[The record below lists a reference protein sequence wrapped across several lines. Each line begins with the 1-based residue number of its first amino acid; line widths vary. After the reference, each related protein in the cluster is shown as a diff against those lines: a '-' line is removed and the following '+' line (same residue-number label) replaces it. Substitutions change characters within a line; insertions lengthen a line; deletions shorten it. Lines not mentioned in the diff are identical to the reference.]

1 MSTYIIVF
9 VWNLQCFSMS
19 KLKELLQPSHIV
31 PLIVASAFF
40 MENLDGSVINTA
52 LPQMALSM
60 GVSAVDMSIGITSYL
75 ITLAA
80 FIPVSGW
87 FADRFGAQR
96 VFGSAVAV
104 FTLASIG
111 CALSDSVHA
120 FTLARILQGMGGA
133 MMVPVGRLIVLRITP
148 KDQLVKV
155 VALITWPGLM
165 APIVGPPLGGFITT
179 YFSWHYIFYLNVPLG
194 LIGLWLIKKYI
205 SNQSEQSKRP
215 LDFIG
220 FLLIG
225 LGLASFVMGVESL
238 GNEGL
243 TVRCGELFLACAL
256 LGLLAWVHTKRHPS
270 PLLNFSVLRVHTF
283 GIIFFWGSLTRV
295 CIGATPFL
303 APLMFQVAFGYN
315 AFASGLLLLSAML
328 GNLGLKPFTPKLLR
342 RFGFRTILLGNGCL
356 AACAAFAIGLLSPN
370 ASVVLIAMVMLVYGI
385 TRSMQFTCIQTMA
398 FADVPS
404 EQMSGA
410 NTLFSTMAQLTQGVG
425 VALGATII
433 HASVYLRQGDINHP
447 QTNDFTLA
455 FSLVGALI
463 LVSLL
468 GYRGLRLDAGASV
481 SKHEK
486 FQIQTSKPS
495 TPTSTS

>member
-1 MSTYIIVF
+1 
-9 VWNLQCFSMS
+9 MS

-342 RFGFRTILLGNGCL
+342 HFGFRTILLGNGCL

-425 VALGATII
+425 VALGATMI

-495 TPTSTS
+495 TSTSTP

>member
-1 MSTYIIVF
+1 
-9 VWNLQCFSMS
+9 MS
-19 KLKELLQPSHIV
+19 KLQELLHPSHIV

-60 GVSAVDMSIGITSYL
+60 GVSAVDVSIGITSYL

-80 FIPVSGW
+80 FIPLSGW

-96 VFGSAVAV
+96 VFGCAVAI

-111 CALSDSVHA
+111 CALSETVQA
-120 FTLARILQGMGGA
+120 FTLARILQGMAGA

-194 LIGLWLIKKYI
+194 LIGLWLIKKFI
-205 SNQSEQSKRP
+205 TNQSEDSKRP
-215 LDFIG
+215 LDFVG
-220 FLLIG
+220 FVLIG
-225 LGLASFVMGVESL
+225 LGLATFVMAVESL

-243 TVRCGELFLACAL
+243 SEHCGGLFLACAT
-256 LGLLAWVHTKRHPS
+256 LGVLAWWHTQRHPT
-270 PLLNFSVLRVHTF
+270 PLLNFSVLRVPTF
-283 GIIFFWGSLTRV
+283 GTIFFYGSLTRV

-342 RFGFRTILLGNGCL
+342 RFGFRSIMLGNGCL
-356 AACAAFAIGLLSPN
+356 AACSAFAIGLLSPTSPV
-370 ASVVLIAMVMLVYGI
+370 AIIVMVMLVYGI

-398 FADVPS
+398 FADIPP

-425 VALGATII
+425 VALGATLI
-433 HASVYLRQGDINHP
+433 HASVYLRQGDIHHP
-447 QTNDFTLA
+447 QSNDFELA
-455 FSLVGALI
+455 FFGVSGLI
-463 LVSLL
+463 FISLL
-468 GYRGLRLDAGASV
+468 GYRALGLDAGASV

-486 FQIQTSKPS
+486 FHIHT
-495 TPTSTS
+495 TPK

>member
-1 MSTYIIVF
+1 
-9 VWNLQCFSMS
+9 MS

-31 PLIVASAFF
+31 RLIVASAFF

-425 VALGATII
+425 VALGATMI

-495 TPTSTS
+495 TSTSTP